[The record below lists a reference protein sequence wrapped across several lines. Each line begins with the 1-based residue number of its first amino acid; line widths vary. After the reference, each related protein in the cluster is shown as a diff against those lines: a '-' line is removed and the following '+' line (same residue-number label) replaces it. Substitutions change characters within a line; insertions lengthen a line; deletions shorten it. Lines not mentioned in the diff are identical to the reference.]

1 MVETVRLQPHDPLPS
16 PAEDH
21 ILVVSR
27 MAETDPQECI
37 VELSVNSPSL
47 RAGPTAASRAPNGP
61 KSLDEGIAMAE
72 GFARERGI
80 PKVYAVDRTAG
91 EVESEVFAKGQRNLE
106 DRHFK
111 DLNT

>member
-1 MVETVRLQPHDPLPS
+1 MVETVHLQPHDPLP
-16 PAEDH
+16 PPGENH

-27 MAETDPQECI
+27 MAETDPQERI

-61 KSLDEGIAMAE
+61 KTLDEGVEMACS
-72 GFARERGI
+72 FARERGI

-91 EVESEVFAKGQRNLE
+91 SVESQAWETGARNLE
-106 DRHFK
+106 GHQFK